1 MESKP
6 AAERDHMARVHVSD
20 AVWAEFRAAAGTT
33 PLNLRLGELVTRE
46 VDRHRSRRLR
56 EGQLDDIE
64 LVDAL
69 ERARELH
76 ADLAALVGRLERR
89 LERGGSH
96 QPDSA
101 DRNPFD
107 LD

>member
-1 MESKP
+1 
-6 AAERDHMARVHVSD
+6 MARVHVSD
-20 AVWAEFRAAAGTT
+20 AVWSEFRADATT

-46 VDRHRSRRLR
+46 VDRSRSRRLR
-56 EGQLDDIE
+56 EGRLDDAELIE
-64 LVDAL
+64 AL

-76 ADLAALVGRLERR
+76 ADLAALVARLERR
-89 LERGGSH
+89 LERAESR

-101 DRNPFD
+101 DRTSLG

>member
-1 MESKP
+1 
-6 AAERDHMARVHVSD
+6 MARVHVSD
-20 AVWAEFRAAAGTT
+20 AVWAEFRAATAT

-56 EGQLDDIE
+56 DGRLDDAELIE
-64 LVDAL
+64 TL

-76 ADLAALVGRLERR
+76 AELAAVVDRLERR
-89 LERGGSH
+89 LEGGRSH
-96 QPDSA
+96 QPQAERTS
-101 DRNPFD
+101 FG